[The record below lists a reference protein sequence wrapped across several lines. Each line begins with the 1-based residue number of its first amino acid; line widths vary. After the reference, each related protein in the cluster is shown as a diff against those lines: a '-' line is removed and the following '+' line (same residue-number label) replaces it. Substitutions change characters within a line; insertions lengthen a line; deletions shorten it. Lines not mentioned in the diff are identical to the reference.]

1 MAENLKARLLPPR
14 PSTPPGVGGDNPTD
28 VGLKNRSNLVLK
40 RPLFQGMDMVGLK
53 KRGHGVRSWIRI
65 DPAGNSQILEVD
77 KTSLMRRCDLPAR
90 DLRLLDPLFVYPS
103 TILGRE
109 RAIVVNLERIRCIIT
124 ADEVLLLN
132 SLDNVVLQYVSELQG
147 RLGYKLRALQLLK
160 PDEQDRKRALSDG
173 DMFSGSS
180 ADDLPFEFRAL
191 EVALEFACS
200 YLDAQVCRCLNPNSF
215 LLCHLLSHPFQFFSP
230 KLAVDRLF
238 DCCPQS
244 STSRISGVAGPN
256 SPILHLSMKL

>member
-28 VGLKNRSNLVLK
+28 VSLKNRSNLILK

-215 LLCHLLSHPFQFFSP
+215 LLCHLLSHPSHLFSP
-230 KLAVDRLF
+230 KLAGDRFF
-238 DCCPQS
+238 D
-244 STSRISGVAGPN
+244 
-256 SPILHLSMKL
+256 LKKLQWHH